1 MEVGVRAVVVVVVV
15 VVGGSGVVANAP
27 AGVVVNMKPLHSP
40 TLKTGAL
47 KFKHKSM
54 KVAGSNPGAGKVFLY
69 KISVKYH
76 LLLHCCM
83 HDCNACER
91 LIV

>member
-1 MEVGVRAVVVVVVV
+1 MEVGVRAVVVVAAVVAA

-47 KFKHKSM
+47 KLKHKSM
-54 KVAGSNPGAGKVFLY
+54 KVAGLNPVAKFSIKKSPTL
-69 KISVKYH
+69 S
-76 LLLHCCM
+76 LLHT
-83 HDCNACER
+83 
-91 LIV
+91 

>member
-1 MEVGVRAVVVVVVV
+1 MEVGVRAVVVVVVAA

-47 KFKHKSM
+47 ELQQKSM
-54 KVAGSNPGAGKVFLY
+54 KVAVSNPG
-69 KISVKYH
+69 
-76 LLLHCCM
+76 
-83 HDCNACER
+83 DR
-91 LIV
+91 

>member
-47 KFKHKSM
+47 ELKHKS
-54 KVAGSNPGAGKVFLY
+54 GRGFESW
-69 KISVKYH
+69 
-76 LLLHCCM
+76 C
-83 HDCNACER
+83 R
-91 LIV
+91 